1 MQQNRKFHLIRLV
14 SKHVELYVS
23 TLPFQFVANILM
35 HLFCTSLCM
44 IWHKSVNV
52 FHISSQTL
60 FLFWLQLVDFWVE
73 RLLWRSEWVCGSGR
87 GQTRAVLHS
96 RIFAGRWAGREDQCL
111 SSSYVRA
118 DRKVDGGVMEWG
130 GMVCRMIDGEINC
143 VCGIFW
149 AWTLEMLLYFFIDI
163 VLARKRRR
171 KYSLS
176 YLYLI
181 WWSLPS
187 IIICTSWNS
196 NWCC

>member
-1 MQQNRKFHLIRLV
+1 MSSSTSAHFLFSLGACCQHFDTLV
-14 SKHVELYVS
+14 L
-23 TLPFQFVANILM
+23 
-35 HLFCTSLCM
+35 HLFVFFKLLYT
-44 IWHKSVNV
+44 IWHKSV

-60 FLFWLQLVDFWVE
+60 FLSWLQLVDFWVE
-73 RLLWRSEWVCGSGR
+73 RLLWRSGWVCGSR
-87 GQTRAVLHS
+87 RSQTRAVLHS
-96 RIFAGRWAGREDQCL
+96 RIFAGRWAGCEDQCL

-130 GMVCRMIDGEINC
+130 RMVCRMINGEINC

-171 KYSLS
+171 NYSLNC
-176 YLYLI
+176 LYLI
-181 WWSLPS
+181 WWGLPS